1 VQADDPGSRADE
13 ECQAAGGARREGVE
27 RAMRGRG
34 GPRSSTDRATISVDR
49 GAMLIGART
58 SSAGEPAGIRTR
70 GAAVRSAGWA
80 SRIVSTQPQSAGHVV
95 VPETGRADLPQLPSL
110 ASMGDTQQQ
119 NQGVFPQVRPSHC
132 QTASA
137 WGVSAE
143 RRSAASAKIQIVR
156 AELTLLLSPGT
167 GQIADQ
173 TYRCRASAVRRRE
186 LLLQTGLTGRLGAP
200 PGIAPAAPPDGTGC
214 SARRR
219 ELPPP
224 ARTAAWRA

>member
-1 VQADDPGSRADE
+1 
-13 ECQAAGGARREGVE
+13 
-27 RAMRGRG
+27 MRGRG
-34 GPRSSTDRATISVDR
+34 GPRTSTDRATISVDR
-49 GAMLIGART
+49 GPMLIGARA
-58 SSAGEPAGIRTR
+58 SSAGEPTGNWTR

-80 SRIVSTQPQSAGHVV
+80 SRIVSTQPQSAGHVL

-110 ASMGDTQQQ
+110 ASIRETQQQ

-137 WGVSAE
+137 WGIRAE
-143 RRSAASAKIQIVR
+143 RSSATSAKIQIVR
-156 AELTLLLSPGT
+156 AELTLLLWSGI
-167 GQIADQ
+167 GQFADQ
-173 TYRCRASAVRRRE
+173 THRCRASAVRCSE
-186 LLLQTGLTGRLGAP
+186 LVLQRGLIGRLAAP